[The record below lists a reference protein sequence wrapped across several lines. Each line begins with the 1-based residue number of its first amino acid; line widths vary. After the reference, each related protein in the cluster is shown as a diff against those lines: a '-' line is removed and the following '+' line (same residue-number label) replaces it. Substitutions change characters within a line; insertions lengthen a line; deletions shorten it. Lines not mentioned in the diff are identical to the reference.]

1 MPARRRRAARSV
13 TTMRRPSVRSQP
25 RLANEP
31 IAWLTLCR
39 EPPAIS
45 ASWLWLS
52 SMVTIGAWLSPASR
66 RGAEARHRTSAQD
79 DQGLAGIVLHEQQLT
94 LAVRA
99 RDRRGDHPLPD
110 FGLQSGE
117 HVHAGQRVARVRQ
130 PYLHEPT
137 LPK

>member
-1 MPARRRRAARSV
+1 MHQLDERRAGQRQGATVLDRLGRGRAGRAV
-13 TTMRRPSVRSQP
+13 QERHLPEYVRRAYHGEHRP
-25 RLANEP
+25 LA
-31 IAWLTLCR
+31 
-39 EPPAIS
+39 
-45 ASWLWLS
+45 
-52 SMVTIGAWLSPASR
+52 GR
-66 RGAEARHRTSAQD
+66 RGAEHRHRTAAQD